1 MLRDYRVDRQ
11 CLSFFE
17 QANKEKF
24 LKSNLT
30 MALLCEFIR
39 TIAMTMMMSLII
51 AEISKKN
58 M

>member
-17 QANKEKF
+17 QATKEKF

-30 MALLCEFIR
+30 MALLCEFVR
-39 TIAMTMMMSLII
+39 TIAMTMMMFLII
-51 AEISKKN
+51 PEISKKN